1 MDLVPNPSPLLF
13 GAFGY
18 SGPPR
23 SPSLTCP
30 VVRNIIAAQE
40 NQTRKGGRELEL
52 WFSERQTP
60 SVALSFK
67 IARTVHR
74 EQTKYQDLA
83 VLETTDDRRVLVL
96 DGCIM
101 TTDLD
106 EFVYHEM
113 IAHVPMCTHPN
124 PRTVLVVGGGDGGT
138 IREVLKHG
146 SVQTAVL
153 AEIDE
158 GVIEASRRHLPHL
171 SASLADPRCR
181 IMVGD
186 GAEHVRSHRGEYDV
200 IICDSTDPVG
210 PGTVL
215 FSEEFYG
222 DCHRSL
228 TVDGVFCA
236 QMESPFVHAEVIGR
250 SVESLR
256 RVFPVVR
263 LYLAVVPSYPGAL
276 WSFVLASKKHDPIR
290 DARAVSLETRYYSPE
305 VHKAA
310 FVLPRF
316 VEELVRPR
324 DSRDGQGGEG
334 GNVGRYVGSDA
345 GSASP

>member
-1 MDLVPNPSPLLF
+1 M
-13 GAFGY
+13 
-18 SGPPR
+18 
-23 SPSLTCP
+23 
-30 VVRNIIAAQE
+30 
-40 NQTRKGGRELEL
+40 EL
-52 WFSERQTP
+52 WFTEKQTP
-60 SVALSFK
+60 SVALSLK
-67 IARTVHR
+67 VARTVHR
-74 EQTKYQDLA
+74 EKTKYQDLA
-83 VLETTDDRRVLVL
+83 VLETIDDRRVLVL

-113 IAHVPMCTHPN
+113 IVHVPMCTHPN
-124 PRTVLVVGGGDGGT
+124 PRKVLVVGGGDGGT

-146 SVQTAVL
+146 SVEAAVL

-171 SASLADPRCR
+171 SASLTDPRCR

-186 GAEHVRSHRGEYDV
+186 GAEHVRSRRGEYDV

-215 FSEEFYG
+215 FSEDFYRAS
-222 DCHRSL
+222 HRSL
-228 TVDGVFCA
+228 TDDGVFCA
-236 QMESPFVHAEVIGR
+236 QMESPFFHGELIGR
-250 SVESLR
+250 AVSELR
-256 RVFPVVR
+256 RIFPVVR

-276 WSFVLASKKHDPIR
+276 WSFVLASKKHDPVR
-290 DARAVSLETRYYSPE
+290 EARIVSLETRYYSPE

-316 VEELVRPR
+316 VEELVRPQNPQN
-324 DSRDGQGGEG
+324 GQNG
-334 GNVGRYVGSDA
+334 
-345 GSASP
+345 